1 MWSILVA
8 LPSNRLSGKN
18 FGQQRKYRF
27 EVLGISIP
35 KVMKSTLERHF
46 CSTVADLLFFALSHA
61 REKMVLSS
69 FDVSNFICRL
79 CSYFIYD
86 LSMIMAGQN
95 VYILF

>member
-27 EVLGISIP
+27 EVLGISTL

-46 CSTVADLLFFALSHA
+46 CSTVADLLFFALSYV
-61 REKMVLSS
+61 REKMILPS
-69 FDVSNFICRL
+69 FDSSDFMCR
-79 CSYFIYD
+79 
-86 LSMIMAGQN
+86 
-95 VYILF
+95 